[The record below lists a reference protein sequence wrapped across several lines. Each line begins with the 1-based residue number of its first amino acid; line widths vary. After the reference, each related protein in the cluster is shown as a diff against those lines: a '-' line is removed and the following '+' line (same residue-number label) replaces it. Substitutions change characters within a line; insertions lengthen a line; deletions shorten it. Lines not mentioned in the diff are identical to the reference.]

1 MTLVFLFTMGIGQMW
16 ADNTPAS
23 VGTYETHSSSS
34 KPGKDGRCVRLGDGV
49 FMHRVSNSSWDS
61 NGNGM
66 KLSGNTNGIVLYL
79 SSSMTF
85 QASIYKKETK
95 SAQTGTFK
103 IYTISETN
111 YSWFKTNAGT
121 NETKTLTDGDKTLT
135 SSSCTYSFEAVNPK
149 TTGSTTTNEVELSAG
164 YYYIVPSEDETSNNV
179 TFLYSV
185 TLAAGSGGGGQ
196 EASTAPTIK
205 TQPSTTDAQYL
216 KDATGATALSVE
228 AEGNG
233 TLSYQW
239 YKNTSKSNAGG
250 TALENC
256 TTATYTPSTAAEG
269 KLYYYCAVTN
279 TESGKSA
286 TTVKSNVSGMVRVV
300 PAPTHLVE
308 NVMATSGNWDSY
320 IVSTNAHISN
330 LKTITASDDKTLIKS
345 GKESA
350 SSSRTPGITSNSS
363 SSLVEG
369 DHIYVQFTIEDGYE
383 LTVSDASVQVFS
395 ISNPGKYVA
404 RISDN
409 ASTPNVIATTET
421 TVAKSDDADLF
432 EGYDFSDSPKLSG
445 TVTLKLFAYGWSDGY
460 RMKSPLYIDGTV
472 TAKKVVKTTDY
483 ALTDVKVNGTSI
495 SAANLAT
502 LKMASA
508 YKVDLADQFAAAP
521 TIKFN
526 KETTITYTDDSQK
539 VTDEEISVDATIV
552 DGKWQAQAEIGGITY
567 TVTAVKVTSFTV
579 NYFDED
585 GTTSL
590 GSEVVS
596 VTGHPNA
603 SEITVPTKSFK
614 TFADWKLSGT
624 VVDLNNVSAGAG
636 ETVTLVASYTPA
648 YAQSINIEQWV
659 LDNSKNNTAFR
670 AVLDARHYEYA
681 NLNDVDS
688 LRADKNDGDRNEP
701 YLGQKWKLATS
712 EISFLLKSGSIVRV
726 KFGNVGSNVNIK
738 LGDNDPIPNTAAQ
751 LESPYEYTA
760 TEDVIVRLQGT
771 GTGTVVVK
779 QIMIDEAIAA
789 VKLHAVVTY
798 DAGAGTFGKA
808 NEKYT
813 GTPLVIADATPAED
827 YTFAGWFLGED
838 QINAAA
844 YEPTK
849 NVTLVAHYAPKEY
862 AIAYDGNGATSGS
875 MSVGAAG
882 WGTMVTPDANAFEK
896 TGHVFS
902 GWEITKTSDGSA
914 TGLTFSEGKF
924 EMPKYDVTLVAQWE
938 DNSKVAMIVET
949 NVKYETLAAAIAAA
963 EAGQTV
969 QLIQDITQE
978 EAILIDKNLTLDL
991 NNKTFTVT
999 NPSSEYSNRAIKV
1012 TAGTIVIENG
1022 TVDALSNETHNSG
1035 CWGSLRQEGG
1045 HLTCNNVTFK
1055 NYRSGGLG
1063 LKPVGGTLI
1072 LNECTV
1078 LSEFGGGLELGNATV
1093 EVNNCTFTQTGTDA
1107 QKIYGA
1113 CFGMGKM
1120 GTLTINGGTYTSN
1133 NYSFYIYT
1141 SGGTINVNS
1150 GTFAGDIKTEMNN
1163 TQYPS
1168 AVGTINISG
1177 GTFDGVGENP
1187 IVFTA
1192 VTANDHISISGGVFD
1207 APIAKEYCAV
1217 NYVPKDNGDG
1227 TYGVKPK
1234 DGVCLIKGKVGNN
1247 TFVIDE
1253 EASLLSGTPS
1263 KNNVESKSSTY
1274 QTLTGWKFNSRPA
1287 HLGLTLSE
1295 GTFRKGDVVEVFVT
1309 SVVDN
1314 SGANDKMRVFTAND
1328 VTKMLVEG
1336 DANMVQ
1342 GANRLTLPETTT
1354 NALYLVRGSENA
1366 DYDMW
1371 NPYVAYFA
1379 VYRPMMP
1386 ELTAITI
1393 NGVAATKGTGN
1404 AFSVTLPEAG
1414 TNLASLTIVPTIIR
1428 NAAHATTPEAV
1439 ISNEGAWKAGDNTYR
1454 VMDKDGDYTDYTITI
1469 TLQGQAPAPDIT
1481 TQPAGVAYCAGSE
1494 PTLEVVATGNELHYA
1509 WFKEAGE
1516 TDEAVGTDLASYTV
1530 EAAGT
1535 YYVIV
1540 TNKVTGKLDAST
1552 TSNNAVVTL
1561 NTAAAITTQ
1570 PTGQSEVVS
1579 GTEITLSVVA
1589 TNATGYQWYICDDA
1603 EKHNAAVISGAEAA
1617 NYVFNCSANAYY
1629 YCVVGNACG
1638 ADIESNVVS
1647 VKLEPEGCNT
1657 IASIPAAEPYQYEQ
1671 TGEWTLY
1678 GIDSN
1683 GRLSSSSKFV
1693 NNAKD
1698 FNDNTVNAIADQ
1710 RVGIIFEK
1718 DVESLTLY
1726 ATSSST
1732 GRTWK
1737 SDQQIRVT
1745 SDEITSGSPV
1755 YTNVTATREVSTMPG
1770 NTKQYIFTANDMIIP
1785 AGKKAWLPFSGN
1797 INIFKICYT
1806 TALAEP
1812 KLPATLAN
1820 QELCADAAY
1829 ETFDASIT
1837 NAAACEGT
1845 VSYEWY
1851 ETSDTENPVATTAT
1865 YTPGAD
1871 ATYYVVVKHAAA
1883 GHATRVAQSANLTV
1897 AHFAAPALES
1907 YSENV
1912 FQHMGTEATLSVT
1925 ATGSG
1930 LAYAWYTC
1938 DAEGNNAVAV
1948 DPAVNA
1954 ASMHIASVAEGVQY
1968 YKVVIS
1974 NTCDVTT
1981 LSHIFKVEGWNQL
1994 EQVDVTGST
2003 VWDMNNVSAS
2013 EINLASMTPS
2023 KQNVRLLL
2031 ANIEGVN
2038 NNASFNSQALMF
2050 EGQRIGR
2057 TENNVKYVSGQY
2069 VQFNVT
2075 VPGMVSVTFASNGS
2089 AQRTIQI
2096 NGKQCSRTT
2105 NDGTYIKYDVAV
2117 EPGSVEIEDVQ
2128 GYVRISKIEFKA
2140 EDNYHRTVN
2149 PSYLGTLCWKNN
2161 AVLGGATLYEFQG
2174 KDANNY
2180 LVFDEVEEN
2189 RLEAGKPYIFM
2200 PENGSTEIK
2209 VYNTDNKPAKT
2220 ESDLQPVN
2228 HMYGTITGKT
2238 LVPGVDDNMYYFSAS
2253 HIWAVKDFTVNIN
2266 VPAYFCYVDYVAVL
2280 NGEPAPAPAPGRR
2293 RVTMGVQGQQV
2304 ATGVENV
2311 QGDKVQCTKMLIN
2324 GQLFILRGEKM
2335 YDAKGQLVK

>member
-111 YSWFKTNAGT
+111 YSWFETNAGT

-712 EISFLLKSGSIVRV
+712 EISFLLKSGSTVRV

-779 QIMIDEAIAA
+779 QIMIDDAIAT
-789 VKLHAVVTY
+789 VKLPAVVTY

-844 YEPTK
+844 YEPAK
-849 NVTLVAHYAPKEY
+849 DITLVAHYAPKEY

-914 TGLTFSEGKF
+914 TGITFSEGKF

-949 NVKYETLAAAIAAA
+949 NVKYNDLAAAIEAA
-963 EAGQTV
+963 EPGQTV
-969 QLIQDITQE
+969 QLVQDITQE

-1012 TAGTIVIENG
+1012 TAGTVIIKDG
-1022 TVDALSNETHNSG
+1022 TVDALSNENHDGG
-1035 CWGSLRQEGG
+1035 CWGGLRQEGG

-1055 NYRSGGLG
+1055 NYRRGGLG

-1078 LSEFGGGLELGNATV
+1078 LSDIGGGLELGNAIV

-1107 QKIYGA
+1107 NKIYGA

-1120 GTLTINGGTYTSN
+1120 GTLTINGGTYTSD

-1207 APIAKEYCAV
+1207 APIEKQYCAV

-1227 TYGVKPK
+1227 SYGVKPK
-1234 DGVCLIKGKVGNN
+1234 DGVCLIKGNVDNN

-1295 GTFRKGDVVEVFVT
+1295 GTFQKGDVVEVFVT

-1336 DANMVQ
+1336 EADMVK
-1342 GANRLTLPETTT
+1342 GVNRLTLPETTT

-1393 NGVAATKGTGN
+1393 NDIAATKGTGN
-1404 AFSVTLPEAG
+1404 AFSVTLPNGA
-1414 TNLASLTIVPTIIR
+1414 NLASLTVVPTVIR
-1428 NAAHATTPEAV
+1428 NEAHATTPETV
-1439 ISNEGAWKAGDNTYR
+1439 ITNEGAWVFGENTYR
-1454 VMDKDGDYTDYTITI
+1454 VMDKDGDYTDYTIT
-1469 TLQGQAPAPDIT
+1469 L
-1481 TQPAGVAYCAGSE
+1481 
-1494 PTLEVVATGNELHYA
+1494 
-1509 WFKEAGE
+1509 
-1516 TDEAVGTDLASYTV
+1516 V
-1530 EAAGT
+1530 EAAGIKEVQIFGT
-1535 YYVIV
+1535 LNVMEEGTTTLSALVIDTNDEEAAIQDVTWASDAEGVATVVNGVVTGVAVGTAHITATSVADGSKSKTVEVTVTPFSGCKRAFWFAYADDAAANSV
-1540 TNKVTGKLDAST
+1540 TNNSTVFVSCPTGSSNTGTYKLTIGTDEYTATKNGGSFTEAARLVIPSGFSATFYAKVRGSGSNKKITLISTADESVKYSSGTFSSSDAQVSIEDIPAGTYKLTSDGLSRLYVMAVEMCKYPMEGVSLTATESVLVGQTVTLTPVFDPTNASNKNVTWESDDEDVATVANGVVTGVAAGTANITVTTEDGNFHATCAVTVSELD
-1552 TSNNAVVTL
+1552 
-1561 NTAAAITTQ
+1561 
-1570 PTGQSEVVS
+1570 
-1579 GTEITLSVVA
+1579 
-1589 TNATGYQWYICDDA
+1589 CDT
-1603 EKHNAAVISGAEAA
+1603 
-1617 NYVFNCSANAYY
+1617 YL
-1629 YCVVGNACG
+1629 GNLFA
-1638 ADIESNVVS
+1638 
-1647 VKLEPEGCNT
+1647 LT
-1657 IASIPAAEPYQYEQ
+1657 I
-1671 TGEWTLY
+1671 
-1678 GIDSN
+1678 
-1683 GRLSSSSKFV
+1683 
-1693 NNAKD
+1693 
-1698 FNDNTVNAIADQ
+1698 
-1710 RVGIIFEK
+1710 K
-1718 DVESLTLY
+1718 DVEATSVSVNTEEINMSTY
-1726 ATSSST
+1726 ATIENGT
-1732 GRTWK
+1732 AFVART
-1737 SDQQIRVT
+1737 DG
-1745 SDEITSGSPV
+1745 SGSHKIA
-1755 YTNVTATREVSTMPG
+1755 TNQSSVIQMQYNTDKLYLKLNLQNCALMAGDMITITGTDNNEFSFTTDATHATTYKTTGHKYVVQYGDALVGASTIYVWRVSG
-1770 NTKQYIFTANDMIIP
+1770 NTYMK
-1785 AGKKAWLPFSGN
+1785 
-1797 INIFKICYT
+1797 
-1806 TALAEP
+1806 
-1812 KLPATLAN
+1812 
-1820 QELCADAAY
+1820 
-1829 ETFDASIT
+1829 SI
-1837 NAAACEGT
+1837 
-1845 VSYEWY
+1845 SI
-1851 ETSDTENPVATTAT
+1851 D
-1865 YTPGAD
+1865 
-1871 ATYYVVVKHAAA
+1871 
-1883 GHATRVAQSANLTV
+1883 RVA
-1897 AHFAAPALES
+1897 PS
-1907 YSENV
+1907 YPRS
-1912 FQHMGTEATLSVT
+1912 
-1925 ATGSG
+1925 
-1930 LAYAWYTC
+1930 
-1938 DAEGNNAVAV
+1938 
-1948 DPAVNA
+1948 
-1954 ASMHIASVAEGVQY
+1954 
-1968 YKVVIS
+1968 
-1974 NTCDVTT
+1974 
-1981 LSHIFKVEGWNQL
+1981 
-1994 EQVDVTGST
+1994 
-2003 VWDMNNVSAS
+2003 
-2013 EINLASMTPS
+2013 
-2023 KQNVRLLL
+2023 
-2031 ANIEGVN
+2031 
-2038 NNASFNSQALMF
+2038 
-2050 EGQRIGR
+2050 
-2057 TENNVKYVSGQY
+2057 
-2069 VQFNVT
+2069 
-2075 VPGMVSVTFASNGS
+2075 
-2089 AQRTIQI
+2089 
-2096 NGKQCSRTT
+2096 
-2105 NDGTYIKYDVAV
+2105 
-2117 EPGSVEIEDVQ
+2117 
-2128 GYVRISKIEFKA
+2128 
-2140 EDNYHRTVN
+2140 VN
-2149 PSYLGTLCWKNN
+2149 PAYLGTLCWTNN
-2161 AVLGGATLYEFQG
+2161 AAIVGATLFEFAG
-2174 KDANNY
+2174 KNENNY
-2180 LVFDEVEEN
+2180 LVFDEVISK

-2200 PENGSTEIK
+2200 PEDGITEIK
-2209 VYNTDNKPAKT
+2209 LYNTDDAAALT
-2220 ESDLQPVN
+2220 QDQAPVN
-2228 HMYGTITGKT
+2228 NMYGTITGKT
-2238 LVPGVDDNMYYFSAS
+2238 LVPGVDDNMYYFSS
-2253 HIWAVKDFTVNIN
+2253 NHIWRVGDFSVDIN
-2266 VPAYFCYVDYVAVL
+2266 VPAYYCYIDYPAVL
-2280 NGEPAPAPAPGRR
+2280 AAEPAPSTPAPGRR

-2311 QGDKVQCTKMLIN
+2311 QGDKVQCTKMLID
-2324 GQLFILRGEKM
+2324 GQLFIIRGEKM
-2335 YDAKGQLVK
+2335 FDAKGQLVK